1 MKVFV
6 FGAGR
11 YGREIASRIISEGSA
26 EVIGFLDNYSKDSKL
41 EWDGRSVD
49 IFKPNEIV
57 NKEYDQII
65 LALDW
70 VDEAI
75 KQLIELKVDFYKI
88 NTTHIINKGLG
99 ARDIFLNHLAK
110 EIYRNGIEGSVA
122 EAGVFKGAFS
132 EKISTAFPDRKLYLF
147 DTFEGFDDRDIV
159 EETEKAKNDLDKS
172 GYFSDTSVDYVLR
185 RIPNPQNA
193 IIKKGYIPETLKG
206 INDRFCFVNLDLD
219 LYKPTLSALE
229 FFWDKVN
236 KGGGILIHDYYN
248 EFSFPNLKKG
258 VIEFSEKKG
267 ICFFPIGD
275 GLSVFLPKI

>member
-1 MKVFV
+1 MRAYI

-11 YGREIASRIISEGSA
+11 YGREVAAQIISEGTA
-26 EVIGFLDNYSKDSKL
+26 EVIGFLDNYAKDAKL
-41 EWDGRSVD
+41 EWNGYCVN
-49 IFKPNEIV
+49 IYKPSQVINTMF
-57 NKEYDQII
+57 DQII

-75 KQLIELKVDFYKI
+75 KQLLELNVDFYKI
-88 NTTHIINKGLG
+88 NTTYIINKGLG
-99 ARDIFLNHLAK
+99 ARDIFLQHFAQ

-132 EKISTAFPDRKLYLF
+132 EKISAAFPDRKLYLF
-147 DTFEGFDDRDIV
+147 DTFEGFDERDII
-159 EETEKAKNDLDKS
+159 EETEKAKNGLDKS
-172 GYFSDTSVDYVLR
+172 DYFNETSVDYVLR
-185 RIPNPQNA
+185 RIPNPQNV
-193 IIKKGYIPETLKG
+193 IIKKGYIPETLLG
-206 INDRFCFVNLDLD
+206 VDDRFCFVNLDLD
-219 LYKPTLSALE
+219 LYKPTINALD

-258 VIEFSEKKG
+258 VIEFSEKEG